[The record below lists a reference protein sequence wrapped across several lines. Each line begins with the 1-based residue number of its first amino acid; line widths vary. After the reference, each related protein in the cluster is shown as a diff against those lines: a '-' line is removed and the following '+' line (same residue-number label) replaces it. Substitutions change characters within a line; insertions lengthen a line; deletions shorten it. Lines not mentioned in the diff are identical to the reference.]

1 MLKLL
6 YDSLH
11 CTHCVKISQNRKNCK
26 NATHICCS
34 IKKLADSHVGVM
46 SPESNTSRSVIVT
59 ESNIQTETK
68 KQNPTDE
75 MSHNVSDYM
84 AKLHKQR
91 QSEDPEA
98 IKRDRIKLLRK
109 LLKKL

>member
-1 MLKLL
+1 M
-6 YDSLH
+6 
-11 CTHCVKISQNRKNCK
+11 
-26 NATHICCS
+26 
-34 IKKLADSHVGVM
+34 KKLDDSHTSM
-46 SPESNTSRSVIVT
+46 SSPMSHTSRSVIVA
-59 ESNIQTETK
+59 QTETHTQPR
-68 KQNPTDE
+68 KQNSTDA